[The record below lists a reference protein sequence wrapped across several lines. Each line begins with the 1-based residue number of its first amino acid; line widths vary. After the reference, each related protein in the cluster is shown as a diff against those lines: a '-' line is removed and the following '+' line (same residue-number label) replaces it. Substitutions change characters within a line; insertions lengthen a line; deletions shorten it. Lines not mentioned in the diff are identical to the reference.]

1 MILIK
6 KANVKEHFAAK
17 RRLRLVATGPA
28 SEPDAT
34 GPSEAEPAGTGAHA
48 RAFTEDFLVEHASS
62 NAPVTPIAIV
72 ADTGPNQARKVSG
85 SRKA

>member
-6 KANVKEHFAAK
+6 KADVKEYFAAK
-17 RRLRLVATGPA
+17 RRLHLVATGPA

-34 GPSEAEPAGTGAHA
+34 GFSETEPVGTRTHTLAE
-48 RAFTEDFLVEHASS
+48 DSILEHAPS
-62 NAPVTPIAIV
+62 NEPVTPIAIV
-72 ADTGPNQARKVSG
+72 ADTGQSHARKASG